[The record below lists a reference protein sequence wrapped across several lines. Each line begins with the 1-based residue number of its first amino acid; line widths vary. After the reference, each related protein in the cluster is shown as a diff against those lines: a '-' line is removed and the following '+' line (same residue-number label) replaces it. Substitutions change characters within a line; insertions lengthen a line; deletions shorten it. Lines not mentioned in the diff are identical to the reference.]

1 MKGGDFH
8 TFLFST
14 GICLVVAITSG
25 CNRNKT
31 YTVQTETV
39 RIKSTDQ
46 ILPLEKASVRPVL
59 YTNISGLDR
68 LPVRE
73 AKAKFISA
81 VLPSILVAKQ
91 EIETLR
97 IKINLLKETK
107 NWSVEDSVFFGET
120 AARYKASSI
129 DDLIHR
135 IGTLPNSIVL
145 AQAVVESGWGQ
156 SRFFLKGNN
165 LFGIWS
171 FKKDEPRIAA
181 GRSRQ
186 GKTIYIRAYDDIS
199 ESIIH
204 YFEILGSSS
213 AYKNLR
219 STRMNNTDP
228 IGLLPKLKNFSE
240 RRLAYTNQLKEVI
253 LKNDLLQYDDY
264 HIDPDYLVAN

>member
-1 MKGGDFH
+1 MKGGDFY
-8 TFLFST
+8 TFLFSS
-14 GICLVVAITSG
+14 GILVLAALSG

-31 YTVQTETV
+31 YSVQTETV

-46 ILPLEKASVRPVL
+46 ILPLERTSVKPVL

-68 LPVRE
+68 LPVQE

-91 EIETLR
+91 EIETLSVK
-97 IKINLLKETK
+97 IKVLKETK
-107 NWSVEDSVFFGET
+107 DWSAEDSVFFRET
-120 AARYKASSI
+120 AGRYKAASI
-129 DDLIHR
+129 DDLILR

-145 AQAVVESGWGQ
+145 AQAIVESGWGQ
-156 SRFFLKGNN
+156 SRFFLEGNN

-199 ESIIH
+199 KSIVH

-213 AYKNLR
+213 AYKSLR
-219 STRMNNTDP
+219 TTRLNTSDP
-228 IGLLPKLKNFSE
+228 FVLLPKLKNFSE
-240 RRLAYTNQLKEVI
+240 RRFAYTNQLKTVI
-253 LKNDLLQYDDY
+253 LKTTCFSMMITIL
-264 HIDPDYLVAN
+264 DPSTW